1 MFSEESIM
9 QILKDNTSYRI
20 AYGKERDFNLLE
32 VSEMNIIY
40 VGYSTI
46 YNKSPNRTVE
56 YSFYNSHGEDL
67 VQSFDVSIVC
77 LRKDLPKIWRD
88 SFAALIGKNPI
99 PEEADRGGL
108 TLAESGPMGFSNNAV
123 WWLNRWNIGF
133 PTVYTIV

>member
-1 MFSEESIM
+1 MFSEDNII
-9 QILKDNTSYRI
+9 QLIKDGTSYKT
-20 AYGKERDFNLLE
+20 AYGKERDYNLLE
-32 VSEMNIIY
+32 NAEMNVIY

-46 YNKSPNRTVE
+46 YNKTPTRTVE

-77 LRKDLPKIWRD
+77 LRKDIPKIWGDCFR
-88 SFAALIGKNPI
+88 ALIGKNPI
-99 PEEADRGGL
+99 PAEADRGGL
-108 TLAESGPMGFSNNAV
+108 TLAESGPMGFTNNAV